1 MSLDALIAA
10 LAAALAE
17 QTARARALR
26 SRVASPPRW
35 GTDDERAWV
44 AAVAD
49 DGVGLAAAVLRAD
62 EIRAAIER
70 HLDLVECDCDHHHRD
85 AAHERAARRELN

>member
-10 LAAALAE
+10 LAAVLTE
-17 QTARARALR
+17 QSARARVLR

-35 GTDDERAWV
+35 GTDDERTWV

-70 HLDLVECDCDHHHRD
+70 HLDLVECDCDHHRD
-85 AAHERAARRELN
+85 EAHERAARRELN